1 MLSDVIHIEARAARG
16 TVLEALN
23 AVAVSPA
30 QLQAALDIPAAL
42 PHSAKRAPLDQALAL
57 QAYARE
63 AGLGDNPGVSAAL
76 HARVTALANWTA
88 VHDPDRQSDA
98 QAVIAATARYP
109 MGNLAGG
116 IGFDPAGF
124 QEMILFVE
132 ELPW

>member
-1 MLSDVIHIEARAARG
+1 MLSDAIHAEPGAAG
-16 TVLEALN
+16 GAVLEALN

-30 QLQAALDIPAAL
+30 QLQAALEILAAL
-42 PHSAKRAPLDQALAL
+42 PQSAKRAPLGQALAL
-57 QAYARE
+57 RAYARE
-63 AGLGDNPGVSAAL
+63 AGLGDDPVVSAAL
-76 HARVTALANWTA
+76 HARITALANWTA
-88 VHDPDRQSDA
+88 AHDPDRQSDA

-109 MGNLAGG
+109 MSDLAGG